1 MQIHTPEPP
10 PRPGRK
16 MLLRA
21 LLGGL
26 TVMLLVG
33 ASVATAVVL
42 EVKDDINIFIEN
54 SPPLPAVDT
63 DPVPPS
69 DPQTI
74 LVLGSDKRYADG
86 PKGQAHSD
94 TMMLVRLNPDKAA
107 TTVMSVPRDLQIT
120 LPGIGTE
127 KLNASYF
134 FGGPKLVVKTLK
146 GILGTQAHPFK
157 INHVVI
163 INFGGFQKLLTKMGC
178 VYVDVDRHYFNDN
191 NPPAGGGGDYATI
204 NVKAGYQKLCGN
216 SGLDYVRYRHFDD
229 DLVRAA
235 RQQDFLRQAKDQ
247 LEPTK
252 IWSQRKELLKLFA
265 KNTQT
270 DIRKEDQVLP
280 LLGLVVN
287 SATHPVQQVE
297 FPVTEGPSF
306 VYLQPEKLRATVR
319 RFLNPA
325 VSKSAGAT
333 SAAKKT
339 AKKGKKK
346 KQASTALAPGLTL
359 NAAAGQEEAIPLANQ
374 VRFPVYYP
382 TVIESGSQYV
392 SSDRRAYNLRDRSD
406 KKFQAYRIV
415 VKTGLV
421 GQYYGIQ
428 GTSWKHPPIL
438 DNPTGET
445 KIDGRTFKLY
455 GDGKRLQLVSWKNS
469 RGVYWVSNT
478 LLGKLTNKQMLSIA
492 ATTRKFG

>member
-1 MQIHTPEPP
+1 
-10 PRPGRK
+10 
-16 MLLRA
+16 
-21 LLGGL
+21 
-26 TVMLLVG
+26 
-33 ASVATAVVL
+33 
-42 EVKDDINIFIEN
+42 
-54 SPPLPAVDT
+54 
-63 DPVPPS
+63 
-69 DPQTI
+69 
-74 LVLGSDKRYADG
+74 
-86 PKGQAHSD
+86 
-94 TMMLVRLNPDKAA
+94 
-107 TTVMSVPRDLQIT
+107 MSIPRDLKTVI
-120 LPGIGTE
+120 PGGGTQ
-127 KLNASYF
+127 KLNAAYAI
-134 FGGPKLVVKTLK
+134 GGPSLTTRVLK
-146 GILGTQAHPFK
+146 DLLGTTAHPFK
-157 INHVVI
+157 INHVVN
-163 INFGGFQKLLTKMGC
+163 INFGGFQKLLNRLGC
-178 VYVDVDRHYFNDN
+178 VYSDVDRHYFNDN